1 MQPTSPSRNWDVIL
15 MACLFIAGCVT
26 VSVVLPRWQEAHD
39 APRGLGASVETSTLP
54 ADAPIL
60 SGTVATIVPSPQ
72 QLRAASESYGS
83 GTHGLQAKNYPAA
96 AVDFKKA
103 LEKYPAFTEAYA
115 GLADAAGALGDDQ
128 AAVLNAQHALD
139 QWANDQTMHV
149 TELTPDAAKAW
160 AHRLLGAALLR
171 RADSELHRHQAL
183 LGKMDANRAIFHCK
197 QALAIN
203 ADDEAARRCAQSAS
217 ALALHT

>member
-15 MACLFIAGCVT
+15 MACLFPAGRAPARAAP
-26 VSVVLPRWQEAHD
+26 PRRPAAPA
-39 APRGLGASVETSTLP
+39 APRGPGASVETSTLP

-72 QLRAASESYGS
+72 QLRAANESYGS
-83 GTHGLQAKNYPAA
+83 GAHELQAKNYPAA

-139 QWANDQTMHV
+139 QWANDQTLHV
-149 TELTPDAAKAW
+149 TDLTPDAAKAW

-203 ADDEAARRCAQSAS
+203 ADEEAARRCAQTAS

>member
-72 QLRAASESYGS
+72 QLRAANESYGS
-83 GTHGLQAKNYPAA
+83 GAHELQAKNYPAA

-103 LEKYPAFTEAYA
+103 LEKYPAFTEASA
-115 GLADAAGALGDDQ
+115 GLADAAGARGGGQ
-128 AAVLNAQHALD
+128 VVVFFVLL
-139 QWANDQTMHV
+139 V
-149 TELTPDAAKAW
+149 FVL
-160 AHRLLGAALLR
+160 
-171 RADSELHRHQAL
+171 
-183 LGKMDANRAIFHCK
+183 
-197 QALAIN
+197 
-203 ADDEAARRCAQSAS
+203 
-217 ALALHT
+217 